1 MLYILF
7 GISVLMVVVCW
18 CVKLRKK
25 FRIRRQ
31 KQAKNSHSKEVAQ
44 LLQRSLQFTLQ
55 NFVNFT
61 RVVGQ
66 TDTSVLTSG
75 LQGCNRGT
83 RDATKTKQR
92 ASECRARCFAIY
104 TNCVLLRAEFVHGCC
119 HVVLTR
125 KKGCAGPFGMVG
137 AVGIVLGLQGDA
149 GVIAV

>member
-1 MLYILF
+1 MVLLSLFIFYRLLFSALYILF

-31 KQAKNSHSKEVAQ
+31 KQAKNSPSKEVAR

-66 TDTSVLTSG
+66 TDASVLTSG

-83 RDATKTKQR
+83 REATKTKQR
-92 ASECRARCFAIY
+92 APVVGLAALIFIRIMYYF
-104 TNCVLLRAEFVHGCC
+104 VLNLYM
-119 HVVLTR
+119 VVV
-125 KKGCAGPFGMVG
+125 M
-137 AVGIVLGLQGDA
+137 
-149 GVIAV
+149 